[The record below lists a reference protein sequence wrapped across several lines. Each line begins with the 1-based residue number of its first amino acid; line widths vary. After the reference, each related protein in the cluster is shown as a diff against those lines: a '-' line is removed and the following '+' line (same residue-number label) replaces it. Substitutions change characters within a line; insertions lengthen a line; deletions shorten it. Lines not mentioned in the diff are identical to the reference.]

1 MGQIKGEA
9 GDVNRD
15 EDGQWT
21 RQGPPRASTGGGADC
36 MRLKLKSKD
45 EEVEAS
51 HAV

>member
-15 EDGQWT
+15 EVLVRWAMDEA
-21 RQGPPRASTGGGADC
+21 RASTGGGADC